1 MDVYA
6 AWSHWMQG
14 NTDEQSEGDQ
24 IFNVNL
30 QETFDKMMLSQKKA
44 QEKIASLE
52 EEKAKFQQDIETLQ
66 DQREEQRQENH
77 NLKQQVDFF
86 KAKNQKEE
94 AARYSMGHKSNG
106 VAIIINNINFR
117 AKFTKRVGAEHD
129 TKKLETTFQML
140 GLKVKFHTDLT
151 VSEMIHVL
159 NEEASQDHTHHNLF
173 LCCIMSHGHQGKVYG
188 TDGIGLD
195 ILELTNLFKGD
206 ECKSLLGKPKLFFV
220 QACQGDKIQ
229 DKQTKA
235 DAVPGGSPSAIVA
248 YMTAEADFFL
258 SLATVPGCKALRN
271 ELTGA
276 YYVTILSDVLTKG
289 GSSQS
294 LMSLMVEVNDK
305 MSEMHGQCPFWC
317 GTLTKKLY
325 LVNKKDQL
333 TCSTCMLEI
342 AQQEVDTGLPPEWE
356 VVTNESLEM
365 ELSSSGEYSR

>member
-1 MDVYA
+1 
-6 AWSHWMQG
+6 
-14 NTDEQSEGDQ
+14 
-24 IFNVNL
+24 
-30 QETFDKMMLSQKKA
+30 
-44 QEKIASLE
+44 
-52 EEKAKFQQDIETLQ
+52 
-66 DQREEQRQENH
+66 
-77 NLKQQVDFF
+77 
-86 KAKNQKEE
+86 
-94 AARYSMGHKSNG
+94 
-106 VAIIINNINFR
+106 
-117 AKFTKRVGAEHD
+117 
-129 TKKLETTFQML
+129 FQML

-159 NEEASQDHTHHNLF
+159 KEEASQDHTHHNLF

-271 ELTGA
+271 EQTGA

-305 MSEMHGQCPFWC
+305 MS
-317 GTLTKKLY
+317 
-325 LVNKKDQL
+325 
-333 TCSTCMLEI
+333 
-342 AQQEVDTGLPPEWE
+342 
-356 VVTNESLEM
+356 
-365 ELSSSGEYSR
+365 